1 MLNFSSTRR
10 HLSFVSV
17 TVLFSS
23 FLTGC
28 TGLAPSN
35 KKPVSLVQGP
45 PITDIFTPFDMALS
59 CLKGQLR
66 SDVSFSVGA
75 ILDQTGKDVVTNGGS
90 GKMVTQ
96 GAGDMVQSALFQAR
110 VSLMNRRDPR
120 IIESE
125 AKWGIRDPRQ
135 IQASD
140 YYVTGSIN
148 SLDFIP
154 GGGFDMQI
162 AGVGPNYSQTRIM
175 VGLDLSLT
183 DTRSSKVVGN
193 VSLQKQIA
201 AQDYGLSAGRFAGR
215 TLLNIQIGK
224 GEREATNFALRQM
237 LNLATFELLSQVV
250 PPAVFES
257 CRAQIPPEFGQ
268 LNLTRSSVA
277 LHKYKKNQQQ
287 NSTASSS
294 VVQESVSSQADSSN
308 EKNKSTNS
316 PSKDTKPP
324 KQKESEV
331 IQNPEAEPEMS
342 KQDLIKY
349 ISKKQRQPSSNEKNE
364 EKDTQEE
371 AAKEQE
377 DEKTTTLWEV
387 NPDVVENYW
396 SSTQRD

>member
-10 HLSFVSV
+10 HISFVSA

-96 GAGDMVQSALFQAR
+96 GAGDMVQSALFQAG

-294 VVQESVSSQADSSN
+294 VVQESVSSQTDSSN
-308 EKNKSTNS
+308 EKNKLTNS

-364 EKDTQEE
+364 EKDTQEK
-371 AAKEQE
+371 ADKEQE
-377 DEKTTTLWEV
+377 DEKTTTLWEA
-387 NPDVVENYW
+387 NPEVVENYW

>member
-10 HLSFVSV
+10 HISFMSA

-96 GAGDMVQSALFQAR
+96 GAGDMVQSALFQAG

-294 VVQESVSSQADSSN
+294 AVQESVSSQADSSN

-316 PSKDTKPP
+316 SSKDTKPP

-364 EKDTQEE
+364 EKVTQEK
-371 AAKEQE
+371 ADKEQE

>member
-1 MLNFSSTRR
+1 MLNFSSTKR
-10 HLSFVSV
+10 HISFVSA

-96 GAGDMVQSALFQAR
+96 GAGDMVQSALFQAG

-294 VVQESVSSQADSSN
+294 VVQESVSSQTDSSN
-308 EKNKSTNS
+308 EKNKLTNS

-364 EKDTQEE
+364 EKDTQEK
-371 AAKEQE
+371 ADKEQE
-377 DEKTTTLWEV
+377 DEKTTTLWEA
-387 NPDVVENYW
+387 NPEVVENYW